1 MPHRTNI
8 SIPSDLKR
16 NNRMQ
21 ILEVL
26 KWGGEYTANQIAG
39 QTGLSRQTVMK
50 AMLFFMERGIVTL
63 AGKAGSTA
71 SGGKRPELFALAEN
85 RYLLCV
91 DLWRYQVN
99 LTLMN
104 FRCETTGSVQLAV
117 SLPDDV
123 SELPPFVG
131 RETAKLLAAHG
142 VPAERLYAVCVSTSG
157 IVNYADQSLRYS
169 SISPSW
175 GTGLPLAA
183 MLRPCFAGSPLLLLE
198 NVGKL
203 TARALLRRQELC
215 SKRVLGVFT
224 SWGLSGC
231 LIERGR
237 IMNGKDS
244 LIGEF
249 GHMILAPDD
258 GERCGCGSRGCFERL
273 VSNAHLRRR
282 AAELLPDYPDSVLRD
297 TPPAELTVQTLFA
310 ASARGDACARR
321 LVGESARLFATAL
334 RNITLVFDPDVVVIQ
349 GDYAAADQHFLD
361 CFHQYLMEFQYYP
374 AGGPF
379 ELRLDPRPLPELSA
393 QGAYTILMDAIFQNE
408 TAAF

>member
-1 MPHRTNI
+1 
-8 SIPSDLKR
+8 
-16 NNRMQ
+16 MQ
-21 ILEVL
+21 ILDVL

-39 QTGLSRQTVMK
+39 RTGLSRQTVMK
-50 AMLFFMERGIVTL
+50 AMLFFMERGIVSL

-71 SGGKRPELFALAEN
+71 TGGKRPELFALAEN

-91 DLWRYQVN
+91 DLWQYQVN
-99 LTLMN
+99 FTLMN
-104 FRCETTGSVQLAV
+104 FQCETSGAVQLMMP
-117 SLPDDV
+117 LPDDV
-123 SELPPFVG
+123 RELPPLV
-131 RETAKLLAAHG
+131 RQETAKLFAAHG
-142 VPAERLYAVCVSTSG
+142 VPPERLYAVCVSTSG
-157 IVNYADQSLRYS
+157 IVNYAEQSLRYS

-175 GTGLPLAA
+175 GTGLPLGA
-183 MLRPCFAGSPLLLLE
+183 MLRPCFEGNPLLLLE

-273 VSNAHLRRR
+273 ASNSRLRRR
-282 AAELLPDYPDSVLRD
+282 AAELLPDYPDSTLRD
-297 TPPAELTVQTLFA
+297 APLEALTVQAVFA
-310 ASARGDACARR
+310 ASACDDPCARQ
-321 LVGESARLFATAL
+321 LVDELARLFATAL

-361 CFHQYLMEFQYYP
+361 CFHRYLTEFQYYP